1 MKSFIVFLITAFVS
15 LFAYGINDK
24 SVEIKQKLILA
35 SKAYNEENYKQ
46 ALSFYENIINDPE
59 SFRSGGLKVID
70 RILLTSQIGRCHMS
84 MGEPSLGLRN
94 LLSSNSLRVKY
105 KLVFDPNALDDYHDI
120 ASCYFKLGNPD
131 KGNEWGEKYILSL
144 QRTFGTDTNGKVA
157 AWLFLF
163 NMNLRCGDQAK
174 ALEYAK
180 KISNHT
186 SYGDLFDNA
195 KDIAS
200 YLLSVCQL
208 LYNVNDVKTATEVA
222 SNLEPVIAEKLPESR
237 ELLRIYNILTAIN
250 INNPT
255 VGSEY
260 IDKAMTVAAAM
271 DEKGEINIDMLT
283 AYNNLASVIG
293 DINPDQAAE
302 IYSYIVSSCREHNLE
317 KTDIY
322 ALALNG
328 LALLKGTT
336 DPESPELFDE
346 SFHILSENSLADISH
361 LLVTG
366 LNWIVSLDN
375 CSRPEGEVAAA
386 AKTVTDE
393 LRKRMTTAFR
403 ALSEGKRELYWQQIS
418 PWYQLVI
425 PEFAYAYK
433 TPELWQLLY
442 DCLLQSR
449 GILLTSAVSLST
461 IVRESGDPDLIALY
475 KQYSGFEKD
484 DNLAAALEARLLNE
498 SKKYGDYLA
507 PFAVTANDVSASLK
521 DNELAIE
528 FVRYDGSA
536 YANLVDSVT
545 YLPNVKY
552 LALLLNNKSA
562 TPNFVEL
569 CGEEELTGSSP
580 GDLYNSVWSKIEPYL
595 GDVDRIYFSPDGE
608 LFSLPLE
615 YSRMPDGR
623 FLWERYDC
631 RRLSSTRE
639 LARQGRTKGE
649 GIAIFGGMKYDMSVN
664 EMAADAEKYRDVT
677 EEMVY
682 ERGERDVLLGV
693 MPLPGTLRES
703 EEIGRTALTY
713 MSDPLNVSLFKE
725 KEATEAAFKSIS
737 GKRKQII
744 HIATHGFYNSPADR
758 SLATDGSDET
768 TALSRE
774 REMMR
779 HSGLLF
785 SGVDNVRYDEKI
797 PEGVE
802 DGVLDAGEISALD
815 LHGTDLVT
823 LSACRTAL
831 GEVSGDGVFGLQRGF
846 KKAGAGSI
854 LMSLWKVDDD
864 ATCLFMTEFYNN
876 LLNPGSGATGDKQKS
891 LELARKAVMSRPD
904 WHDFKY
910 WGGFILLDAVH

>member
-1 MKSFIVFLITAFVS
+1 MRGFIIFFITAFIP
-15 LFAYGINDK
+15 LFAYATPDK
-24 SVEIKQKLILA
+24 SDDIKQKLIRA

-46 ALSFYENIINDPE
+46 ALSSYESIINDPE
-59 SFRSGGLKVID
+59 AFKSGGLKVLD
-70 RILLTSQIGRCHMS
+70 RILMTSQIGRCHMS
-84 MGEPSLGLRN
+84 MGEFSLGLSN
-94 LLSSNSLRVKY
+94 LLMSDSLRVKY
-105 KLVFDPNALDDYHDI
+105 KLMFDPNAFDDYHDI

-131 KGNEWGEKYILSL
+131 KGNEWGEKYILAL
-144 QRTFGTDTNGKVA
+144 QRAFGTDTKGKAA

-163 NMNLRCGDQAK
+163 NMNLSCGDQAK

-260 IDKAMTVAAAM
+260 IDKAMTVAIAM

-283 AYNNLASVIG
+283 AYNNLASLFG

-336 DPESPELFDE
+336 DPESPELFGE

-403 ALSEGKRELYWQQIS
+403 SLSEGKRELYWQQIS
-418 PWYQLVI
+418 PWYQFVI
-425 PEFAYAYK
+425 PEFAYVYK
-433 TPELWQLLY
+433 TPQLWQLLY

-461 IVRESGDPDLIALY
+461 IVRESGDPELIALY

-484 DNLAAALEARLLNE
+484 DNIATALEARLLNE

-507 PFAVTANDVSASLK
+507 PFAVATKDVSESLK

-536 YANLVDSVT
+536 YPNMVDSVT

-552 LALLLNNKSA
+552 LALLLDNKSA
-562 TPNFVEL
+562 TPKFVEL
-569 CGEEELTGSSP
+569 CSENELSSSSP
-580 GDLYNSVWSKIEPYL
+580 GDLYKSIWSRLEPYL

-608 LFSLPLE
+608 IFSLPIE
-615 YSRMPDGR
+615 YARMPDGR
-623 FLWERYDC
+623 YIWERYDC

-649 GIAIFGGMKYDMSVN
+649 GIAIFGGIKYDMSVN
-664 EMAADAEKYRDVT
+664 EMAADAEKYRDIT

-682 ERGERDVLLGV
+682 ERGQRDVIHGV
-693 MPLPGTLRES
+693 KPLPGTLRES
-703 EEIGRTALTY
+703 EEISRAALAY
-713 MSDPLNVSLFKE
+713 MGNPQTVSLFKD

-758 SLATDGSDET
+758 NLTADGSDEA

-774 REMMR
+774 REMLR

-785 SGVDNVRYDEKI
+785 AGVDNVRYDEEI

-802 DGVLDAGEISALD
+802 DGVLDAGEISVLD

-831 GEVSGDGVFGLQRGF
+831 GEISGDGVFGLQRGF

-891 LELARKAVMSRPD
+891 LERARKAVMSRPD
-904 WHDFKY
+904 WQNFRF
-910 WGGFILLDAVH
+910 WGAFILLDAIR

>member
-1 MKSFIVFLITAFVS
+1 MRCL
-15 LFAYGINDK
+15 
-24 SVEIKQKLILA
+24 LILIAVAA
-35 SKAYNEENYKQ
+35 SFAGAAADTLLQRFDKALE
-46 ALSFYENIINDPE
+46 LSDAGSYAEAMAQYE
-59 SFRSGGLKVID
+59 L
-70 RILLTSQIGRCHMS
+70 
-84 MGEPSLGLRN
+84 
-94 LLSSNSLRVKY
+94 LLS
-105 KLVFDPNALDDYHDI
+105 DPNAFRPGGLTIQRRIIVYGNAGRCQQQFGDHRRALDYLLAADSLRTKYSVTSLDPGTADDCHDI
-120 ASCYFKLGNPD
+120 AYSFFKIGDTD
-131 KGNEWGEKYILSL
+131 KGNQWGEKYATAL
-144 QRTFGTDTNGKVA
+144 QRISGMGKLPA
-157 AWLFLF
+157 KAWLFLF
-163 NMNLRCGDQAK
+163 KMNMVSGNQAK
-174 ALEYAK
+174 ALEYARR
-180 KISNHT
+180 IVNNGSVED
-186 SYGDLFDNA
+186 YFDSPSEA
-195 KDIAS
+195 VP
-200 YLLSVCQL
+200 YLLEMCQL
-208 LYNVNDVKTATEVA
+208 LYNMNEVDKA
-222 SNLEPVIAEKLPESR
+222 LELAAGLEEGIAEEMPGSVYE
-237 ELLRIYNILTAIN
+237 LRINNLLTAIT
-250 INNPT
+250 ISNPELAEQYLQKALDMAIAMEQAGKFD
-255 VGSEY
+255 VG
-260 IDKAMTVAAAM
+260 MLAALYNAAQY
-271 DEKGEINIDMLT
+271 MLDT
-283 AYNNLASVIG
+283 
-293 DINPDQAAE
+293 NPDISAE
-302 IYSYIVSSCREHNLE
+302 MFSNILDECREHNLE
-317 KTDIY
+317 NSTIYAQTLNGIAILKGFADPEVPDIFEKAFDIY
-322 ALALNG
+322 SGSIIADIANL
-328 LALLKGTT
+328 
-336 DPESPELFDE
+336 
-346 SFHILSENSLADISH
+346 ILVGNNWLCSLAGSSRPVGEVETATAKIAAMLKSH
-361 LLVTG
+361 LTRDF
-366 LNWIVSLDN
+366 S
-375 CSRPEGEVAAA
+375 S
-386 AKTVTDE
+386 
-393 LRKRMTTAFR
+393 
-403 ALSEGKRELYWQQIS
+403 LSEGKRELYWQQVR
-418 PWYQLVI
+418 PWYQIIL
-425 PEFAYAYK
+425 PEVAYAYNSP
-433 TPELWQLLY
+433 TLWQLLY

-507 PFAVTANDVSASLK
+507 PFAVATKDVSASLK

-528 FVRYDGSA
+528 FVRYDSSA

-639 LARQGRTKGE
+639 LARQGRSKGE
-649 GIAIFGGMKYDMSVN
+649 GIAIFGGMKYDMTVDD
-664 EMAADAEKYRDVT
+664 MAVDAEKYRDVT

-713 MSDPLNVSLFKE
+713 MGNPQNVNLFKE

-785 SGVDNVRYDEKI
+785 SGVDNVRYDEEI

-802 DGVLDAGEISALD
+802 DGVLDAGEISTLD